1 MVANREKIAC
11 NGQCQCLTLNIQ
23 RKTITA
29 NYYILLITACQLVLG
44 VQWLETLSP
53 IEMDFKKLIMSY
65 KKQKETYILHGLKHT
80 DNEVFTGK
88 EFHEL
93 QGFDLFLQIIPSY
106 PSNNTIHHPSEM
118 NSFLSKFS
126 HMFEQPTNLPPKR
139 SKNHHIPLQL
149 NSGPVR
155 VRPY

>member
-1 MVANREKIAC
+1 
-11 NGQCQCLTLNIQ
+11 
-23 RKTITA
+23 
-29 NYYILLITACQLVLG
+29 LG
-44 VQWLETLSP
+44 AQWLETLSP
-53 IEMDFKKLIMSY
+53 IEMDFKKLIVSY

-80 DNEVFTGK
+80 DNKAFIGK

-106 PSNNTIHHPSEM
+106 PSNNTIYHPLEM
-118 NSFLSKFS
+118 NNFLSKFS
-126 HMFEQPTNLPPKR
+126 HMFEQPTSLPPKR
-139 SKNHHIPLQL
+139 SKNHHIPSQP